1 MIAVIDSGVANT
13 ASVLGALQRLG
24 ADAVLT
30 QDPADIR
37 GADRV
42 IFPGVGSAAA
52 AMARLN
58 DSGLAALLPRL
69 TAPVL
74 GICLGMQLLYTSSQE
89 NGGTPG
95 LGVFPGEVRRL
106 QPVDD
111 SPVPH
116 MGWTTVNIRQTA
128 HPLFAGLD
136 DNSFFYFVHS
146 FAAPASPLLMA
157 EAAYGGQGFT
167 AVAGQRNFFGCQFH
181 PERSSAAGAR
191 LLKNFLEL

>member
-24 ADAVLT
+24 AEAHLTRDAGM
-30 QDPADIR
+30 IR
-37 GADRV
+37 SADRV

-58 DSGLAALLPRL
+58 ETGLAAVIPGL
-69 TAPVL
+69 TRPVL
-74 GICLGMQLLYTSSQE
+74 GICLGMQVLYAFSEE

-95 LGVFPGEVRRL
+95 LGIFPGEVRRL
-106 QPVDD
+106 QPAGGA
-111 SPVPH
+111 PVPH
-116 MGWTTVNIRQTA
+116 MGWTPVSVREAA
-128 HPLFAGLD
+128 HPLFAGVEN
-136 DNSFFYFVHS
+136 NSFFYFVHS
-146 FAAPASPLLMA
+146 FAATASPVLLA
-157 EAAYGGQGFT
+157 EAVYGGQGFT

-181 PERSSAAGAR
+181 PERSSAAGSR